1 MKKELLF
8 LLLSFISLS
17 GNQHFVKAND
27 NYSSDGDSFVL
38 KDKEYNVEES
48 FCYTATVNFS
58 SGQAAGLVFGAKED
72 NYYWVFNID
81 RYENQV
87 KLLYFYKDE
96 ETIKAN
102 VIYSDYYIGNDKMT
116 NEEKELVNPK
126 VKEIDKVQLKVIIS
140 SEGDGIH
147 TEFYS
152 DNIKRFGVD
161 NDIILNDDY

>member
-116 NEEKELVNPK
+116 NEEKN
-126 VKEIDKVQLKVIIS
+126 
-140 SEGDGIH
+140 
-147 TEFYS
+147 
-152 DNIKRFGVD
+152 
-161 NDIILNDDY
+161 